1 MDQLPFHPEPEPKPE
16 DVPQPVTR
24 GRYAVVAVER
34 GIDHGF
40 AKANAKASGKANA
53 NVSEGLTYAVPDE
66 MTLERGDRVEVPLGR
81 GDTRV
86 GGYIVELGGPE
97 LIAGG
102 LDPSRIKP
110 VAARTGRA
118 LSPGVVDLCRW
129 IARYYAAPLGLT
141 LAAAMPAAVRKA
153 VGRKTQR
160 ALEPTDQA
168 TETPADSTE
177 SAGQKLTPSVR
188 RALEGIGQLPDSA
201 WPLDAR
207 TLAARVG
214 APNAA
219 PINRLTE
226 AGYLREVEVETVR
239 TRDTLDELIAAA
251 PAEQS
256 QAPELTEAQRAIVDG
271 VRTDDGFSTHLLL
284 GVTGSGKTEVYL
296 RLIERVLDS
305 GGSALVLVPE
315 IALTPQ
321 TSARFLSRFGDRGVA
336 VLHSG
341 LSAGRR
347 HREWSRAA
355 SGEARVVVGARS
367 ALFAP
372 VRDLGLIVVDEEHDP
387 SYKQD
392 QSPRYHGRDAA
403 IRRAQIEVC
412 PILLGSATP
421 SLESYANA
429 RTGRSTLW
437 RLADRV
443 AGGRLPRVEIV
454 DMTRHRPEAG
464 APETESLSPALAG
477 ALRETLD
484 AGAQAILLLN
494 RRGFASC
501 VACPSPA
508 CGWMLECDDCA
519 ARMVLHRAGLR
530 PGQHAPRGFVR
541 CHHCLAEKTIPEHC
555 PVCARRT
562 ILLGTGTQKVEA
574 QLSSSL
580 GIGPGDLARVDSD
593 TMRSARDYFDVLGRF
608 AAGSPRVLLG
618 TQMLAKGLD
627 FPGVRLVGVISAD
640 TALHLPDF
648 RAAERTFQLVAQV
661 AGRAGRADELG
672 RVVVQTLDPGE
683 AGIVRAAAHDYEGFA
698 LPELRQRRASGLPP
712 FARMARVICRHE
724 DPGRAE
730 ASARTIAAALRTDGV
745 RVEGPMPCVL
755 SRLSGKFRFEVRLTA
770 AGPGPIQA
778 ALTRA
783 RADGTLTP
791 GDLTAVDVDPVQF
804 M

>member
-1 MDQLPFHPEPEPKPE
+1 MEQLPFHPEPEPHDDTPIE
-16 DVPQPVTR
+16 PPVCQ
-24 GRYAVVAVER
+24 RYAVVAVER

-40 AKANAKASGKANA
+40 ERGAAGP
-53 NVSEGLTYAVPDE
+53 SEGLTYAVPDG
-66 MTLERGDRVEVPLGR
+66 MDLDRGDRVEAPLGR
-81 GDTRV
+81 GDTAV
-86 GGYIVELGGPE
+86 GGYVVELGGPE

-102 LDPSRIKP
+102 LDPRRVKP
-110 VAARTGRA
+110 IASRTGRA
-118 LSPGVVDLCRW
+118 LTPGVVELCRW
-129 IARYYAAPLGLT
+129 ISRYYAAPLGLT
-141 LAAAMPAAVRKA
+141 LAAAMPAAVRQT
-153 VGRKTQR
+153 VGRTTHR
-160 ALEPTDQA
+160 AVEPTPRA
-168 TETPADSTE
+168 A
-177 SAGQKLTPSVR
+177 AGGEEDCGRALTPSAR
-188 RALEGIGQLPDSA
+188 RALEAIRGLPGSA

-214 APNAA
+214 ASNAA
-219 PINRLTE
+219 PIHRLTE
-226 AGYLREVEVETVR
+226 AGYLREVEIETVR
-239 TRDTLDELIAAA
+239 TRDTLDALIAPPEGDGDGGTAGPHA
-251 PAEQS
+251 P
-256 QAPELTEAQRAIVDG
+256 PELTGAQRAIVDG
-271 VRTDDGFSTHLLL
+271 VSQARGFSTHLLL

-296 RLIERVLDS
+296 RLIERVLDA

-321 TSARFLSRFGDRGVA
+321 TSARFLARFRGRGVA

-347 HREWSRAA
+347 HREWARAS
-355 SGEARVVVGARS
+355 SGEARVVLGARS

-403 IRRAQIEVC
+403 IRRAQIEGC

-429 RTGRSTLW
+429 LAGRSTLW
-437 RLADRV
+437 RLTERV

-454 DMTRHRPEAG
+454 DMARHRPRAD
-464 APETESLSPALAG
+464 APETESLSPELLG
-477 ALRETLD
+477 ALRETMD

-508 CGWMLECDDCA
+508 CGWMLECDDCS

-530 PGQHAPRGFVR
+530 PGQLAPGGFVR
-541 CHHCLAEKTIPEHC
+541 CHHCLAEKTIPPRC
-555 PVCARRT
+555 PLCARRP
-562 ILLGTGTQKVEA
+562 ILLGTGTQKIES
-574 QLSSSL
+574 QLSSAAGL
-580 GIGPGDLARVDSD
+580 GPGDLARVDSD

-608 AAGSPRVLLG
+608 ARGSPQVLLG

-661 AGRAGRADELG
+661 AGRAGRADDRG
-672 RVVVQTLDPGE
+672 RVIVQTLNPAE
-683 AGIVRAAAHDYEGFA
+683 PGIVRAAAHEYEGFA
-698 LPELRQRRASGLPP
+698 RPELRLRRAAGLPP
-712 FARMARVICRHE
+712 ATRMARVVCRHE
-724 DPGRAE
+724 DPEKAE
-730 ASARTIAAALRTDGV
+730 ARARSIVGGLRASAGEGV
-745 RVEGPMPCVL
+745 RIEGPMPCVL
-755 SRLSGKFRFEVRLTA
+755 SRLSGTFRFEVRLTA
-770 AGPGPIQA
+770 DGPGPIQA

-783 RADGTLTP
+783 RADGTCAP
-791 GDLTAVDVDPVQF
+791 DSRTAIDVDPVQF